1 MVEFVYND
9 RDDILFITYKGNVH
23 LQDMYEMV
31 QYHME
36 YPDLPEQLRVFLDSR
51 KGNYAFPINEFTLG
65 NLGLDRLQD
74 RFESISI
81 AVVGNSDISSNE
93 SYFYTFCE
101 KMGISVSL
109 FHDESKAWY
118 HLKKMHL
125 LTDTPV

>member
-1 MVEFVYND
+1 MVEFIYND

-36 YPDLPEQLRVFLDSR
+36 HPDLPDQLRVYLDSR

-65 NLGLDRLQD
+65 NLGLDRLED
-74 RFESISI
+74 RFTSVSI
-81 AVVGNSDISSNE
+81 AVVSNAEISPYE
-93 SYFYTFCE
+93 SYFYDFCE
-101 KMGISVSL
+101 KVGISISL

-118 HLKKMHL
+118 HLKKMHS